1 MQHLLTND
9 SWPLHMLGC
18 MLRVFK
24 ESKLVCLKMGGYLK
38 MVEEGIGVVI

>member
-1 MQHLLTND
+1 
-9 SWPLHMLGC
+9 MLGC

-38 MVEEGIGVVI
+38 MVEEGIGVIPSGNLTVCY